1 MANCADFSPV
11 IERTA
16 AARLPRMDQHPKGP
30 ASHVGRPTAPELQDC
45 PTMTAHPNLPEPA
58 AARPDLL
65 LAAEMQDHLLTAS
78 HDLQRLQTLLTGA
91 CDTLTSSFL
100 SADAD
105 IAGLASSLGNLHQ
118 VRAHLARAITALQFQ
133 DMAAQ
138 LIAHTDQRLRNCADR
153 LAADAFGGDEDGST
167 VIEAAPLRPNPVTQD
182 EMDAGS
188 VELF

>member
-1 MANCADFSPV
+1 
-11 IERTA
+11 
-16 AARLPRMDQHPKGP
+16 
-30 ASHVGRPTAPELQDC
+30 
-45 PTMTAHPNLPEPA
+45 MTAHPNPPEPVA
-58 AARPDLL
+58 APLDLL

-78 HDLQRLQTLLTGA
+78 NDLQRLQTLLSDA

-105 IAGLASSLGNLHQ
+105 IDGLASSLGNLQQ

-133 DMAAQ
+133 DMATQ
-138 LIAHTDQRLRNCADR
+138 LIAHTNQRLRDCADR
-153 LAADAFGGDEDGST
+153 LAADAIAGDEDGSAG
-167 VIEAAPLRPNPVTQD
+167 IKAAPLRPNPVTQV